1 MNTHEIEKLNATMG
15 TKKKKLEKRPPR
27 IKPGKEVPD
36 YATRE
41 NAKLLAK
48 NITDFWAEKGFPDVV
63 MKAVPLPGC
72 SSYHAVRQIS
82 GPPIATLDTS
92 PPAKTGPRRAK
103 Y

>member
-1 MNTHEIEKLNATMG
+1 MMHDIEKLNATMG
-15 TKKKKLEKRPPR
+15 AKKKKEKHQPR

-41 NAKLLAK
+41 NAELLAK
-48 NITDFWAEKGFPDVV
+48 NIMDFWAEKGFPDVV

-92 PPAKTGPRRAK
+92 PPAKNGPRRAK